1 MPIQGFKKLSRQL
14 SALGSAAGGRA
25 LRNAANR
32 SMLPALKAARAAAP
46 VASPP
51 YIYDGH
57 APVDPY
63 PRKTYK
69 GRLVTPG
76 FASRS
81 VVRRGFISRDKKTAT
96 IIIGVRPEA
105 FYAISFV
112 EFGNSRQAARPWLEP
127 SFRRSI
133 GSINSLFRRFLK
145 ANLDR
150 AARK

>member
-1 MPIQGFKKLSRQL
+1 MPILGFKKLSRQL
-14 SALGSAAGGRA
+14 SRLGAAAGGKA

-32 SMLPALKAARAAAP
+32 SMLPALKAARLAAP

-51 YIYDGH
+51 YTYEGH

-76 FASRS
+76 FARRS
-81 VVRRGFISRDKKTAT
+81 VARRSFLSRDKKTAS

-105 FYAISFV
+105 FYAISFG
-112 EFGNSRQAARPWLEP
+112 EFGNSRQAAAPWLEP
-127 SFRRSI
+127 SFRSSI
-133 GSINSLFRRFLK
+133 GKINNLLRRFLK
-145 ANLDR
+145 ANLDK